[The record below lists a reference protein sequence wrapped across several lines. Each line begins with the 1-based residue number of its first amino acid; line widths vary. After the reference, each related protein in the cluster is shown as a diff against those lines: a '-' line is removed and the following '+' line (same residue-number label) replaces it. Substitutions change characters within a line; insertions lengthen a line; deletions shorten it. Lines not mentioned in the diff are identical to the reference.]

1 VALSFQLTIN
11 NSKEIISMKTALLTL
26 FAFALFP
33 IAAVAQ
39 SYDLSWFTID
49 GGGNVSVGG
58 TYSVTGTIGQPD
70 AGTLSGGSYSLIGGF
85 WGFTGNS
92 STPIIVPILDIGLSL
107 PNVILSWP
115 APSTGFVLEQS
126 PGLGSPVWTVVG
138 ATVFVVGDRNTV
150 TLPASAT
157 TRLFRL
163 HASF

>member
-1 VALSFQLTIN
+1 
-11 NSKEIISMKTALLTL
+11 MKTALLTL
-26 FAFALFP
+26 LTFSLFS
-33 IAAVAQ
+33 IASAQ

-49 GGGNVSVGG
+49 GGGNVSTGA

-70 AGTLSGGSYSLIGGF
+70 AGTLSGGSYSIVGGF
-85 WGFTGNS
+85 WGIAGNS
-92 STPIIVPILDIGLSL
+92 SAPIIVPILDIRLALSD
-107 PNVILSWP
+107 VILSWA

-126 PGLGSPVWTVVG
+126 SSLGPPVWTVVG

-150 TLPASAT
+150 ALPASST

>member
-1 VALSFQLTIN
+1 
-11 NSKEIISMKTALLTL
+11 MKTALLTFLL
-26 FAFALFP
+26 FSLVS
-33 IAAVAQ
+33 IAPAQ

-49 GGGNVSVGG
+49 GGGNISTGA
-58 TYSVTGTIGQPD
+58 THSVTGTIGQPD
-70 AGTLSGGSYSLIGGF
+70 AGMVSGGNYSLAGGF
-85 WGFTGNS
+85 WGFAGNS
-92 STPIIVPILDIGLSL
+92 TAPIIVPTLDIRLSF

-126 PGLGSPVWTVVG
+126 TGVGSPVWTVVG
-138 ATVFVVGDRNTV
+138 ATVIVVGDRNTV